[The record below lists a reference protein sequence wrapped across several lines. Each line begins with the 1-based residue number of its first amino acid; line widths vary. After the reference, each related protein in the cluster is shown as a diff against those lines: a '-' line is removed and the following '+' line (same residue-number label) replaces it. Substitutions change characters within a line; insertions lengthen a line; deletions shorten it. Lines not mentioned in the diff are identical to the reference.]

1 MFLLRIQILAK
12 RVFGVEFPIL
22 ALGNTWALLHC
33 LAMDLEV
40 VEALVADSVVVDLA
54 AVAEA
59 LVAADLA
66 VVTTMGGVFTLME
79 SQTLEITLHARQR

>member
-1 MFLLRIQILAK
+1 MVTMCCKLVGLEPEVSLL
-12 RVFGVEFPIL
+12 
-22 ALGNTWALLHC
+22 
-33 LAMDLEV
+33 
-40 VEALVADSVVVDLA
+40 EAAVADSVVVDLA

-79 SQTLEITLHARQR
+79 SQTLEITLHARQRWVVDSSDFKKTGS